1 MTSLAPHSTSGAG
14 AGAAVALASTASSS
28 DDKEQSSSAITSI
41 YKSRANILELLR
53 RQNYNVADYVGV
65 GMHEVHTMVKRDQLD
80 MLVSTGDVS
89 ATATATATS
98 AGNPSTSQRTAYI
111 KYAVKKLNQK
121 DLNNIIDDLFNLE
134 QVLTK
139 NDTLIIVT
147 KHNVNDTIVQL
158 LNQLWEQEGY
168 FIIIFT
174 LEQLQFNILD
184 HQYVP
189 MHEILSADETK
200 KIVLQYN
207 ITNYDQLPN
216 ISRYD
221 PVAQAI
227 GIRPG
232 QICKIT
238 RSSKTSIISYYYR
251 VCA

>member
-1 MTSLAPHSTSGAG
+1 MASLTTTTQSTAG
-14 AGAAVALASTASSS
+14 AAAVALASTASSG

-53 RQNYNVADYVGV
+53 RQNYNVADYVGI

-80 MLVSTGDVS
+80 MLVSTGGDVP
-89 ATATATATS
+89 TTS

-121 DLNNIIDDLFNLE
+121 DLHNIIDDLFNLE

>member
-1 MTSLAPHSTSGAG
+1 MTHSTSGA
-14 AGAAVALASTASSS
+14 AALASSASSG

-53 RQNYNVADYVGV
+53 RQKYNVADYVGV

-80 MLVSTGDVS
+80 MLVSTGDVMTTAS
-89 ATATATATS
+89 ATMATM

-147 KHNVNDTIVQL
+147 KHSVNDTLVQL

-207 ITNYDQLPN
+207 VTNYDQLPN

>member
-1 MTSLAPHSTSGAG
+1 MASLTTTTHSTSGT
-14 AGAAVALASTASSS
+14 ALASSASSG

-80 MLVSTGDVS
+80 MLVSTGDAMTTS
-89 ATATATATS
+89 ATSATS
-98 AGNPSTSQRTAYI
+98 ATVAGNPSTSQRTVYI

-121 DLNNIIDDLFNLE
+121 DLNNVVDDLFNLE

-189 MHEILSADETK
+189 MHEILSAEETK

>member
-1 MTSLAPHSTSGAG
+1 M
-14 AGAAVALASTASSS
+14 
-28 DDKEQSSSAITSI
+28 
-41 YKSRANILELLR
+41 
-53 RQNYNVADYVGV
+53 
-65 GMHEVHTMVKRDQLD
+65 
-80 MLVSTGDVS
+80 
-89 ATATATATS
+89 
-98 AGNPSTSQRTAYI
+98 
-111 KYAVKKLNQK
+111 KKLNQK

-147 KHNVNDTIVQL
+147 KHSVNDTLVQL

-189 MHEILSADETK
+189 MHEILSAEETK

-207 ITNYDQLPN
+207 VTNYDQLPN

>member
-1 MTSLAPHSTSGAG
+1 MTHSTSGA
-14 AGAAVALASTASSS
+14 AVLASSASSG

-41 YKSRANILELLR
+41 YKSRVNILELLR
-53 RQNYNVADYVGV
+53 RQTYNVADYVGV

-80 MLVSTGDVS
+80 MLVSTGDV
-89 ATATATATS
+89 TTLS

-147 KHNVNDTIVQL
+147 KHSVNDTLVQL

-189 MHEILSADETK
+189 MHEILSAEETK

-207 ITNYDQLPN
+207 VTNYDQLPN

>member
-1 MTSLAPHSTSGAG
+1 MASLTTTTTTTTTTQS
-14 AGAAVALASTASSS
+14 ALASSASSG

-80 MLVSTGDVS
+80 MLVSTTGGDVP
-89 ATATATATS
+89 TTS

-121 DLNNIIDDLFNLE
+121 DLNNVIDDLFNLE

-189 MHEILSADETK
+189 MHEILSAEETK

>member
-1 MTSLAPHSTSGAG
+1 MTHSTSGA
-14 AGAAVALASTASSS
+14 AVLASSASSG

-53 RQNYNVADYVGV
+53 RQTYNVADYVGV

-80 MLVSTGDVS
+80 MLVSTGDV
-89 ATATATATS
+89 TTLS

-147 KHNVNDTIVQL
+147 KHSVNDTLVQL

-189 MHEILSADETK
+189 MHEILSAEETK

-207 ITNYDQLPN
+207 VTNYDQLPN

>member
-1 MTSLAPHSTSGAG
+1 
-14 AGAAVALASTASSS
+14 
-28 DDKEQSSSAITSI
+28 
-41 YKSRANILELLR
+41 
-53 RQNYNVADYVGV
+53 
-65 GMHEVHTMVKRDQLD
+65 
-80 MLVSTGDVS
+80 
-89 ATATATATS
+89 
-98 AGNPSTSQRTAYI
+98 
-111 KYAVKKLNQK
+111 VKKLNQK

-147 KHNVNDTIVQL
+147 KHSVNDTLVQL

-189 MHEILSADETK
+189 MHEILSAEETK